1 MALFRDLPKGVG
13 FWHPATLLAT
23 AGGIGL
29 VRAGSGTWG
38 SAVAVPLAY
47 LIMLW
52 IGPWGLLAA
61 AAIAFGSGIWAA
73 HVIGKSGEKDSS
85 VIVIDEVAGQWLT
98 LTVAGLNPWLYLIG
112 FALFRLIDI
121 AKPWPIS
128 WMDREIDGAFGVM
141 IDDIAAGG
149 VALVCLWLIGQLWS

>member
-1 MALFRDLPKGVG
+1 MAVFRDLPAGIG
-13 FWHPATLLAT
+13 FWHPAALLAT
-23 AGGIGL
+23 AGGVGL
-29 VRAGSGTWG
+29 ARVGSGTWG

-52 IGPWGLLAA
+52 LGPWGLLAA
-61 AAIAFGSGIWAA
+61 AMVAFGAGVWAS
-73 HVIGKSGEKDSS
+73 HEIGKSGEKDSS

-121 AKPWPIS
+121 TKPWPIS
-128 WMDREIDGAFGVM
+128 WMDREIGGGLGVM

-149 VALVCLWLIGQLWS
+149 VALIGLWLIGQLWG

>member
-1 MALFRDLPKGVG
+1 MAVFRDLPNGVG

-52 IGPWGLLAA
+52 VGPWGLLAA
-61 AAIAFGSGIWAA
+61 AAIAFGAGIWASQ
-73 HVIGKSGEKDSS
+73 VIGKSGEKDSS

-149 VALVCLWLIGQLWS
+149 VALVCLWLIAQLWS

>member
-1 MALFRDLPKGVG
+1 M
-13 FWHPATLLAT
+13 LAT
-23 AGGIGL
+23 AGGVGL
-29 VRAGSGTWG
+29 ARAGSGTWG
-38 SAVAVPLAY
+38 SAVAVPIAY

-52 IGPWGLLAA
+52 VGPWGLLAA
-61 AAIAFGSGIWAA
+61 AAIAFGTGIWASQ
-73 HVIGKSGEKDSS
+73 VIGKSGEKDSS

-128 WMDREIDGAFGVM
+128 WMDRKIAGAFGVM

-149 VALVCLWLIGQLWS
+149 LALVCLWLIGHLWS